1 MTAFS
6 FPINLL
12 RAETDG
18 FLVFLVYEQESRF
31 ESNLEQFSPFPES
44 GPEVC
49 GDRINNPEV
58 TYKREHHFFTFMGS
72 TIFSIGE
79 SPVVRREKGRKEL
92 LSSHFWMVIG
102 PEGRH

>member
-31 ESNLEQFSPFPES
+31 ESNLEQFSPF
-44 GPEVC
+44 
-49 GDRINNPEV
+49 RIG
-58 TYKREHHFFTFMGS
+58 T
-72 TIFSIGE
+72 
-79 SPVVRREKGRKEL
+79 
-92 LSSHFWMVIG
+92 
-102 PEGRH
+102 

>member
-49 GDRINNPEV
+49 GDRINNLEV
-58 TYKREHHFFTFMGS
+58 TYKREHHFFS
-72 TIFSIGE
+72 SVV
-79 SPVVRREKGRKEL
+79 SPFFASG
-92 LSSHFWMVIG
+92 I
-102 PEGRH
+102 P

>member
-12 RAETDG
+12 RAETDE

-31 ESNLEQFSPFPES
+31 ESNREQFSPFPES

-58 TYKREHHFFTFMGS
+58 TYKRERHFFS
-72 TIFSIGE
+72 SVL
-79 SPVVRREKGRKEL
+79 SPFFVSG
-92 LSSHFWMVIG
+92 I
-102 PEGRH
+102 P

>member
-58 TYKREHHFFTFMGS
+58 TYKREHHFFS
-72 TIFSIGE
+72 S
-79 SPVVRREKGRKEL
+79 V
-92 LSSHFWMVIG
+92 LSLFFVSEI
-102 PEGRH
+102 P